1 MSSLPQL
8 TDEEKQQWLKDKY
21 QVATKFL
28 ADKGLV
34 TVSVSDADSRYII
47 PLFSVWKLNLIDKS
61 SVWVIAGDL
70 PTDYIETSAAKDAR
84 EAVRHFSYKWQMQA
98 DQLLQT
104 GAKEQQEFANI
115 LISRAENLYNI
126 FIKDE
131 IW

>member
-104 GAKEQQEFANI
+104 VAKEQQEFANI

>member
-1 MSSLPQL
+1 MSAFPQL
-8 TDEEKQQWLKDKY
+8 SDQEKQEWLREKY

-47 PLFSVWKLNLIDKS
+47 PIMSVWKLNLIDKS

-70 PTDYIETSAAKDAR
+70 PTDYIEVNVAKDAR

-98 DQLLQT
+98 DQLLQ
-104 GAKEQQEFANI
+104 AQSNEQHEFANI
-115 LISRAENLYNI
+115 LINRAENLYNI
-126 FIKDE
+126 FTKDE

>member
-1 MSSLPQL
+1 MSNFPQL
-8 TDEEKQQWLKDKY
+8 TDEEKQQWLRDKY

-47 PLFSVWKLNLIDKS
+47 PIMSVWKLNLIDKT

-70 PTDYIETSAAKDAR
+70 PTDYIEENVAKDAR

-98 DQLLQT
+98 DQLLQ
-104 GAKEQQEFANI
+104 APSNEQHEFANI
-115 LISRAENLYNI
+115 LINRAENLYNI
-126 FIKDE
+126 FTKDE

>member
-70 PTDYIETSAAKDAR
+70 PTDYIETTAAKDAR
-84 EAVRHFSYKWQMQA
+84 EAVRHFSYKWQLQA
-98 DQLLQT
+98 DQLLQA
-104 GAKEQQEFANI
+104 GIVEQQEFANI
-115 LISRAENLYNI
+115 LISRAENLYKI
-126 FIKDE
+126 FTKDE

>member
-1 MSSLPQL
+1 MSKLPQL
-8 TDEEKQQWLKDKY
+8 TDEEKQQWLRDKY

-47 PLFSVWKLNLIDKS
+47 PLFSVWKLNLIDKT

-70 PTDYIETSAAKDAR
+70 PTDYIEDNVAKDAR

-98 DQLLQT
+98 DQLLQ
-104 GAKEQQEFANI
+104 APSNEQHEFANI
-115 LISRAENLYNI
+115 LVSRAENLYDI
-126 FIKDE
+126 FTKDE

>member
-1 MSSLPQL
+1 MSTFPQL
-8 TDEEKQQWLKDKY
+8 SDQEKQEWLREKY

-47 PLFSVWKLNLIDKS
+47 PIMSVWKLNLIDKS

-70 PTDYIETSAAKDAR
+70 PTDYVEGNVAKDAR

-98 DQLLQT
+98 DQLLQ
-104 GAKEQQEFANI
+104 AQSNEQHEFANI
-115 LISRAENLYNI
+115 LINRAENLYNI
-126 FIKDE
+126 FTKDE